1 MAGSDNDQET
11 PASIGGTGKDDI
23 SIVTGS
29 EGAKAK
35 YSFELT
41 GKVQADV
48 DSKEID
54 GATITWDTDL
64 DTTMNAFVT
73 SYTAD
78 DAKTYVPTWADN
90 KLTLEAKSV
99 GVVADAPTTDIEAD
113 GSVITAAEEVPG
125 AAAVTAVTGTVA
137 KGDGLLAAVEALTGL
152 DSASGAAISVQYTSG
167 TWKITVAGASDGIMA
182 TAAVVNGVLTLTA
195 ESGTLLTVTATEA
208 QFQSAFGMAVATGLT
223 YTAVT
228 TTA

>member
-1 MAGSDNDQET
+1 M
-11 PASIGGTGKDDI
+11 
-23 SIVTGS
+23 
-29 EGAKAK
+29 
-35 YSFELT
+35 
-41 GKVQADV
+41 
-48 DSKEID
+48 
-54 GATITWDTDL
+54 
-64 DTTMNAFVT
+64 
-73 SYTAD
+73 
-78 DAKTYVPTWADN
+78 
-90 KLTLEAKSV
+90 
-99 GVVADAPTTDIEAD
+99 ADAPTTDIEAD

-125 AAAVTAVTGTVA
+125 AAAMTAVTGTVA
-137 KGDGLLAAVEALTGL
+137 KSDGLLAAVEALTGL